1 MKIIS
6 LKIGGLVSLGLI
18 TLGIILFFGYRMYNK
33 PHVDVEKEK
42 AELVIR
48 ADLLIEDFENNENQ
62 ANAKYV
68 DKILQLEGTVSRI
81 SFETGNG
88 FVTLK
93 GQNDVSGVLCQMMP
107 EENKN
112 ILKYKVGNKVI
123 IKGICTGYLI
133 DVTMVRCVFVD

>member
-6 LKIGGLVSLGLI
+6 LKIGSIVSIGLL
-18 TLGIILFFGYRMYNK
+18 TLGIILFIGYRMYNK

-48 ADLLIEDFENNENQ
+48 ADLLLEEFQKNEGE
-62 ANAKYV
+62 ANMKYV
-68 DKILQLEGTVSRI
+68 DKILQLEGTISRI
-81 SFETGNG
+81 SFENGNG

-93 GQNDVSGVLCQMMP
+93 GQNDESGVLCQMMP

-112 ILKYKVGNKVI
+112 ILKFKVGSKVI
-123 IKGICTGYLI
+123 VKGICTGHLI

>member
-6 LKIGGLVSLGLI
+6 SKIGSLVSIGLI
-18 TLGIILFFGYRMYNK
+18 SLGIILFIGYGMYNK
-33 PHVDVEKEK
+33 PHVNVEKEK

-48 ADLLIEDFENNENQ
+48 ADRLIEDFQNNESE
-62 ANAKYV
+62 ANTKYV

-81 SFETGNG
+81 SFENGNG

-93 GQNDVSGVLCQMMP
+93 GQNEGSGVLCQMMP
-107 EENKN
+107 VENKN
-112 ILKYKVGNKVI
+112 ILKYKVGSKVM